1 MLFTGR
7 LTAKAELKAVKG
19 DKQVINFTVAINQ
32 KWKNKAGEKKEK
44 TAFVDC
50 AYWRN
55 SGIAEYLTKGAVVEI
70 SGWMEAQGYQSKS
83 DGIKARLNCTCDTIK
98 LFSLTAKSEQATDT
112 KTKKKVTA
120 GASNQPDDND
130 LPFQFHSPKLFT
142 IHIMVYDLNYNS
154 KNDTHS
160 FFSVKEKAWH
170 GLGQIVEQ

>member
-7 LTAKAELKAVKG
+7 LTANADVTAVKG

-70 SGWMEAQGYQSKS
+70 SGWMEAQGYQSKK
-83 DGIKARLNCTCDTIK
+83 DGIRARLICTCDTIK
-98 LFSLTAKSEQATDT
+98 LFSLVAKAETKAEPATAPYTT
-112 KTKKKVTA
+112 GA
-120 GASNQPDDND
+120 GADDD
-130 LPFQFHSPKLFT
+130 LPF
-142 IHIMVYDLNYNS
+142 
-154 KNDTHS
+154 
-160 FFSVKEKAWH
+160 
-170 GLGQIVEQ
+170 

>member
-7 LTAKAELKAVKG
+7 LTANADVKAVKG

-70 SGWMEAQGYQSKS
+70 SGWMEAQGYQSKK
-83 DGIKARLNCTCDTIK
+83 DGIRARLICTCDTIK
-98 LFSLTAKSEQATDT
+98 LFSLTVKSES
-112 KTKKKVTA
+112 KVEKQETAPYTTGA
-120 GASNQPDDND
+120 GADDD
-130 LPFQFHSPKLFT
+130 LPF
-142 IHIMVYDLNYNS
+142 
-154 KNDTHS
+154 
-160 FFSVKEKAWH
+160 
-170 GLGQIVEQ
+170 